1 MFPKKVRLVIP
12 AITSLIQ
19 KLNYHQTFS
28 PIFGALLEACLVTR
42 QFDHPSLGLVLDII
56 FLDVKAVSKSLVL
69 DRAAAADVLLTDSA
83 YLLGYPN
90 VLSSRRC
97 CHHGCGRL
105 L

>member
-1 MFPKKVRLVIP
+1 MFQKVKLVIP

-56 FLDVKAVSKSLVL
+56 FLNVKTVSE
-69 DRAAAADVLLTDSA
+69 R
-83 YLLGYPN
+83 
-90 VLSSRRC
+90 
-97 CHHGCGRL
+97 RL